1 MSKRPTIRDLAHAAG
16 VSVPTVDR
24 VLNARL
30 PVREKTVQRVY
41 DAAVALD
48 HPALSLLRQ
57 RGIQEKLPVL
67 RLGILFQ
74 TRDTVFYQMVCQC
87 LEAAAA
93 AFPQMRIQFQ
103 FEHAPGASIEVVT
116 EKLYALGEQH
126 QAIAVV
132 APDYPLLSTAIT
144 ELKARGVAVFSLLSD
159 VAIGIRAGYVG
170 VENRKVG
177 RTAAWFIATAARIPR
192 GKVACFV
199 GSHRYR
205 GHESREIG
213 LRSYFRECA
222 PQFEVLDVVV
232 NLELVDVTF
241 ETTLHLLRT
250 HADLAGIYIGGGGGS
265 GAIAALKETGKAGAV
280 PLVVSELLPFQ
291 KMALAEGSVSLI
303 IASHLPEL
311 AQACI
316 QKMTAWVLAKEKTSS
331 GDTFIP
337 FELYGPENI

>member
-16 VSVPTVDR
+16 VSVATVDR
-24 VLNARL
+24 VLNART
-30 PVREKTVQRVY
+30 PVRGKTAQRVY

-48 HPALSLLRQ
+48 YPAVSLLRT
-57 RGIQEKLPVL
+57 RVPQELPGC
-67 RLGILFQ
+67 RLGVLFQ
-74 TRDTVFYQMVCQC
+74 TRDRVFYQMVCQC
-87 LEAAAA
+87 MEEAAAA
-93 AFPQMRIQFQ
+93 YPQARIQLQ
-103 FEHAPGASIEVVT
+103 FEHAPGASTDVVV
-116 EKLYALGEQH
+116 EKLYALGEH
-126 QAIAVV
+126 NQAIAVV
-132 APDYPLLSTAIT
+132 APDYPLLTTAIA

-159 VAIGIRAGYVG
+159 VGLGVRAGYVG

-177 RTAAWFIATAARIPR
+177 RTAAWFIASAARAAC

-232 NLELVDVTF
+232 NLELPDVTF

-250 HADLAGIYIGGGGGS
+250 HCDLAGIYIGGGGGA
-265 GAIAALKETGKAGAV
+265 GAITALKEAGAARQL

-291 KMALAEGSVSLI
+291 KVALAEGSVWLV
-303 IASHLPEL
+303 IATRLPEL

-316 QKMTAWVLAKEKTSS
+316 QMMTTWVLAEQKPPPV
-331 GDTFIP
+331 DVFIP
-337 FELYGPENI
+337 FELCGPENI